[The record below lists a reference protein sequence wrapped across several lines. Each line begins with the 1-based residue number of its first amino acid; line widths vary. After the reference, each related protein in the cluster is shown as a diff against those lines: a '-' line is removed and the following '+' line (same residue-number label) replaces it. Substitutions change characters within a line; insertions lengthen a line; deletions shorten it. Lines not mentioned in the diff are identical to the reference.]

1 MIIIEFLT
9 KKTDMERRNFLAATG
24 IVFASGITSN
34 VTAATSTF
42 NSFSAQVSLNEF
54 SDTAKIGLNKF
65 VSELEKGFE
74 NHADKTEL
82 IKNTAMPI
90 RIVEKQSKRGEEVI
104 IYKNRNGESIK
115 ICMKKGVEKIYIYK

>member
-1 MIIIEFLT
+1 MIIIELIT

-54 SDTAKIGLNKF
+54 SDTAKIGLDKF

-74 NHADKTEL
+74 SHSDKKEL
-82 IKNTAMPI
+82 IKNTAMPV
-90 RIVEKQSKRGEEVI
+90 RIVKKESKRGEEVI

-115 ICMKKGVEKIYIYK
+115 ICMKKGVETIYIYK